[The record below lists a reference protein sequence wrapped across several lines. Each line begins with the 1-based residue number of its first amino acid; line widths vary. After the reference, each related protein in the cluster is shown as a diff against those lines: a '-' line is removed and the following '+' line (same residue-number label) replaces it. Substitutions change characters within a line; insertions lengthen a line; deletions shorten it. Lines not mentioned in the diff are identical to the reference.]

1 MTELMRRRRAL
12 MWAHGGGSEHGTWA
26 DLFRAINAGTY
37 ATEYTLGEV
46 IPTTIGDYTVK
57 MQIIAFNADT
67 ISGTNDTAAVS
78 LLSYTVLPDN
88 RRFNPAYV
96 AGTVGT
102 GTIGG
107 WANSELRTNLNDST
121 FLSTIQSDVAARIV
135 TVDKYSLGYDVT
147 DAKENNKKSEDK
159 IWIPSAHEYRATFGE
174 TVGATY
180 SFFSD
185 NNLRKRWNYAETAAV
200 GSKTR
205 TAFSTTRVWCPS
217 ASGRVESTA
226 DVNISET
233 VAIGFC
239 VN

>member
-12 MWAHGGGSEHGTWA
+12 MRASGGFEHGTWA

-37 ATEYTLGEV
+37 ATEYILGEV

-57 MQIIAFNADT
+57 MQIIAFNVDT

-78 LLSYTVLPDN
+78 LLSYTVVPGN
-88 RRFNPAYV
+88 RIFNPAYV

-107 WANSELRTNLNDST
+107 WANSVLRTNLNDNT
-121 FLSTIQSDVAARIV
+121 FLSTIQSDVAARIA

-147 DAKENNKKSEDK
+147 DAQENNMKSEDK
-159 IWIPSAHEYRATFGE
+159 IWIPSAHEYRPDFGE

-180 SFFSD
+180 SFFSS
-185 NNLRKRWNYAETAAV
+185 NNSRIRWNYAETKAE
-200 GSKTR
+200 SPKTR
-205 TAFSTTRVWCPS
+205 TAFSTTKVWNLS
-217 ASGRVESTA
+217 TAGKVESTT
-226 DVNISET
+226 DVARGAP
-233 VAIGFC
+233 VVIGFC

>member
-12 MWAHGGGSEHGTWA
+12 MGAQGGGSEHGTWS

-37 ATEYTLGEV
+37 ATEYALGEV
-46 IPTTIGDYTVK
+46 IPTTIGEYIVK
-57 MQIIAFNADT
+57 MQIVAFDT
-67 ISGTNDTAAVS
+67 DVISGTNNTAAVS
-78 LLSYTVLPDN
+78 LLSYTVVPGS
-88 RRFNPAYV
+88 RRFNPSYV

-107 WANSELRTNLNDST
+107 WANSELRTNLNDNT

-147 DAKENNKKSEDK
+147 DAQENNKKSEDK
-159 IWIPSAHEYRATFGE
+159 IWIPSAHELGSATE
-174 TVGATY
+174 TTGVVY

-185 NNLRKRWNYAETAAV
+185 NNSRKRWNYAETAAV
-200 GSKTR
+200 SPKTR
-205 TAFSTTRVWCPS
+205 TAFSTTKVWNL
-217 ASGRVESTA
+217 SGGGGVNSTTSV
-226 DVNISET
+226 DRSDT